1 MNFNVLLP
9 SFKDVSYNIL
19 DFGAKSDTKFN
30 NQKAIQAAI
39 DCCSKNGG
47 GKVIIP
53 NGYFL
58 TGPITLKSNVNLY
71 VSEAAFVQFSK
82 SKEEYPL
89 IFTDYEGIKRIRAIS
104 PINADSEEN
113 IAITGNGIM
122 DGAGDLW
129 RGVKHFKVTE
139 RQWAKMLLKSE
150 YVIKTK
156 ETEIWCPTK
165 TYFDGVN
172 MGEPDYDMADVL
184 EKSRENYDVFRPVF
198 VSIKNCNKVLLQG
211 VTFQNSPA
219 WNIHPLFCKN
229 FTMDSC
235 NIKNPSYAQNGDG
248 IDLESCENA
257 EIKNTVFSVGNDG
270 ICLKSG
276 KNSEARKIKVPTK
289 NVWIHNCKVFDAHG
303 GFVIGSEMS
312 RGIENVIIEDCL
324 FSGTEVGIRYKS
336 ALGRGGVV
344 SNITM
349 KNIVMSNIEKE
360 AFIFDMG
367 YKLVNIEDTKEAKV
381 EAKEEDIPYF
391 KDLLIEDVLCNHA
404 KTGLKINGLNENTIS
419 NITFKNVNVIC
430 DKAFD
435 LNNYSN
441 INFEN
446 AVFTE
451 KDKVYNFD
459 KKTI

>member
-129 RGVKHFKVTE
+129 RCVKHFKVTE

-257 EIKNTVFSVGNDG
+257 EIKNTVFSVGDDG

-349 KNIVMSNIEKE
+349 KNIVINTFNI
-360 AFIFDMG
+360 F
-367 YKLVNIEDTKEAKV
+367 
-381 EAKEEDIPYF
+381 
-391 KDLLIEDVLCNHA
+391 
-404 KTGLKINGLNENTIS
+404 
-419 NITFKNVNVIC
+419 
-430 DKAFD
+430 
-435 LNNYSN
+435 
-441 INFEN
+441 
-446 AVFTE
+446 
-451 KDKVYNFD
+451 
-459 KKTI
+459 